1 MNNRTMVKIIEY
13 DNQYAIRTVSR
24 ENHSSRNF
32 YIKKNEVE
40 TMMEKGSCLTKDL
53 YSYAELW
60 YDKTD
65 QETADRFRITFYWIE
80 MLEDETFTGRR
91 ETVVIP
97 SDSFNFSS
105 CKEGK
110 VKKVLTIPDKFPV
123 IEFNSRHNLHR
134 VAENK
139 RLRKKLGR
147 FLTKCFK
154 WKSCERIVLYDYSS
168 PYDFFFESHSK
179 RGEGLCG
186 GIILFGENNLKTAHY
201 TMHT

>member
-1 MNNRTMVKIIEY
+1 MINKTMVKITEY
-13 DNQYAIRTVSR
+13 DNQYSLRTVSKDNR
-24 ENHSSRNF
+24 SPHNF
-32 YIKKNEVE
+32 YIKKNELE
-40 TMMEKGSCLTKDL
+40 RMRKAGRGITSHL

-65 QETADRFRITFYWIE
+65 QDTADRIRITFCWIE

-139 RLRKKLGR
+139 RLRKKLGH

-154 WKSCERIVLYDYSS
+154 WKSCERIILYDDSS
-168 PYDFFFESHSK
+168 PYNFFFEGHSI
-179 RGEGLCG
+179 RGEGFCG
-186 GIILFGENNLKTAHY
+186 GIILFGENNLKTAY
-201 TMHT
+201 YVLYA

>member
-1 MNNRTMVKIIEY
+1 MNNRTMVKIREFN
-13 DNQYAIRTVSR
+13 NQYVLRTVSKDNR
-24 ENHSSRNF
+24 SPHNF
-32 YIKKNEVE
+32 YIKKSELE
-40 TMMEKGSCLTKDL
+40 RMIKAGRGITSHL

-65 QETADRFRITFYWIE
+65 QDTADRIRITFCRIE

-123 IEFNSRHNLHR
+123 IEVNSQHNLHR

-139 RLRKKLGR
+139 WLRKKLGR

-154 WKSCERIVLYDYSS
+154 WKDCERIVLYDYST
-168 PYDFFFESHSK
+168 PYDFFFESQSK
-179 RGEGLCG
+179 RGEGFCG
-186 GIILFGENNLKTAHY
+186 GIVLFGEYNMKTAY
-201 TMHT
+201 YVLYA